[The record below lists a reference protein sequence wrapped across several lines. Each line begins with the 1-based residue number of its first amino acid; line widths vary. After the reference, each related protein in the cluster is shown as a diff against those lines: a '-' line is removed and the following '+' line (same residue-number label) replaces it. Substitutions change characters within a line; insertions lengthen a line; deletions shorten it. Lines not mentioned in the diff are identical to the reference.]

1 MFAFADLC
9 SSLAQIARQSA
20 AAAAA
25 QQVADEAA
33 RAAAE
38 RARLDAE
45 AAAAEDAKLK
55 AAGPRLVGDGGAA
68 WRRKA
73 LLRATEQAKEAG
85 VSVEEFVKDRWGVR
99 ASLGVLDF
107 ASSVRSAICNKCFFQ
122 SRGFNLVDC
131 RLLTLSASCLSVVLD
146 SMSVTVARRP
156 QDRHCREQVDHAAA
170 ESRRLGL

>member
-1 MFAFADLC
+1 M
-9 SSLAQIARQSA
+9 SLGTHFTPLFFFQVARQSA

-25 QQVADEAA
+25 KHAADEAA
-33 RAAAE
+33 LVAAE
-38 RARLDAE
+38 RARLEAE

-99 ASLGVLDF
+99 VWLVCALGHLCVF
-107 ASSVRSAICNKCFFQ
+107 RVKIW
-122 SRGFNLVDC
+122 
-131 RLLTLSASCLSVVLD
+131 LSACFSCRVIMIVVLSVTNSTL
-146 SMSVTVARRP
+146 
-156 QDRHCREQVDHAAA
+156 
-170 ESRRLGL
+170 